1 MKNTAVKTDK
11 YYIIDDSWAEARE
24 AFVSH
29 NCGDYNTSYEGYFG
43 LDVEF
48 DTAEEAQDFC
58 DKYNAY
64 EGVEG
69 RELNCCAYGC
79 YVSAF
84 EYAHWNGKCAYMG
97 TGFEEEEEEYTERE
111 PRIKRKRYLREKKKL
126 KRAIKDSK
134 ILKENKAYKKA
145 WLNKHKTAIY
155 NNGFHPAWGEPIEIS
170 HGHHGCKWTEEV
182 IPISIETEEG
192 TRTLP
197 FKGYKII
204 RNLIPLM
211 VSNMRFTV
219 FNSASFYTD
228 ENIK

>member
-48 DTAEEAQDFC
+48 DTAKEAQDFC

-64 EGVEG
+64 DGVEG
-69 RELNCCAYGC
+69 RELNCCSDGC
-79 YVSAF
+79 YMTAF
-84 EYAHWNGKCAYMG
+84 DYGHWNGKCAF
-97 TGFEEEEEEYTERE
+97 TGNFEEEEKEEYTERE
-111 PRIKRKRYLREKKKL
+111 PRIKRKKYLHEKKRL
-126 KRAIKDSK
+126 KRLMKSSE

-155 NNGFHPAWGEPIEIS
+155 SHGFHPAWGEPVEI
-170 HGHHGCKWTEEV
+170 GDREV
-182 IPISIETEEG
+182 VPMFLETTDG

-197 FKGYKII
+197 YKEAKILKI
-204 RNLIPLM
+204 LIPLKVSQTWFY
-211 VSNMRFTV
+211 VSNV
-219 FNSASFYTD
+219 PLED
-228 ENIK
+228 